1 MDIQRVNPG
10 QAGATGIPVRV
21 SRTNEEV
28 ILNAQGDALSRHA
41 RSVGQMQKA
50 LSGLG
55 TAAEAVGKAGA
66 AIYMYDAA
74 LNEAKAG
81 HEQKLATANFNTDMQ
96 LTNALFG
103 RKLDALSAKMRGYYD
118 EKDDSFNALLKTN
131 IDSVLSETLKE
142 AQDGKGVGF
151 RNFDFFK
158 SRIESELKNGLSAK
172 FMSDQWKARAEYATK
187 KAIGKAVTVLEGLAD
202 CGVTDRA
209 EYSQSGYKNG
219 LTNYLTLEEFEKT
232 VDLMQKKG
240 AAVAFSAS
248 NAKFLDE
255 ASDRFRGVFTQEVM
269 NGADF
274 DVAKEQALSEAM
286 LLYAKAVKS
295 NPDGAEILGDDF
307 VEAESEKGKLRLAK
321 FADGFKK
328 MSNEARFRN
337 LYEAVVGDAEVSA
350 ENFRLVS
357 LLVKPIAPN
366 GDSSEGVS
374 WLIGELGGELGLGAV
389 VLANELKT
397 DIALLD
403 LKDSADAKLL
413 EKYLEVARSLGQ
425 KEFYEIKTLV
435 QDKLALGGKKSAE
448 KDEIREFVSGVF
460 GKALNKLR
468 GDDAEDALACIDA
481 CTGIP
486 RNQWR
491 VVVDATR
498 ENANVRRANRDG
510 KSNLYKLLTGSAG
523 SKLTVMNML
532 KEYGDYHSAA
542 LNEVES
548 KISEAEKQGR

>member
-28 ILNAQGDALSRHA
+28 VLNAQGDALSRRA

-103 RKLDALSAKMRGYYD
+103 RNLDALSAKMRGYYD
-118 EKDDSFNALLKTN
+118 EKDESFNALLKGN
-131 IDSVLSETLKE
+131 IDSVLSKTLKE
-142 AQDGKGVGF
+142 AQDGKGIGF
-151 RNFDFFK
+151 RDFDFFK
-158 SRIESELKNGLSAK
+158 NRIESELKNGLGTK
-172 FMSDQWKARAEYATK
+172 FIGDQWKARAEYETK
-187 KAIGKAVTVLEGLAD
+187 KAIGKAETVLEGLAD

-209 EYSQSGYKNG
+209 EYLQAGYESG
-219 LTNYLTLEEFEKT
+219 LTKYLTLEEFEKT

-240 AAVAFSAS
+240 AAVAFSAVNEKS
-248 NAKFLDE
+248 LTE
-255 ASDRFRGVFTQEVM
+255 ASDRFRGVFTQEVLG
-269 NGADF
+269 GADF
-274 DVAKEQALSEAM
+274 DAAKEAALSEV
-286 LLYAKAVKS
+286 LSLYEKFVKS

-328 MSNEARFRN
+328 MSNEARYQN
-337 LYEAVVGDAEVSA
+337 LCDSVLGDSQPTA

-357 LLVKPIAPN
+357 LLTKPIKPN
-366 GDSSEGVS
+366 GDSSEEAS
-374 WLIGELGGELGLGAV
+374 WLIGELGGEFSGV
-389 VLANELKT
+389 VLLANELKN
-397 DIALLD
+397 DIALLN
-403 LKDSADAKLL
+403 LKDSKDAKLL
-413 EKYLEVARSLGQ
+413 EEYLTVARSLGD
-425 KEFYEIKTLV
+425 KEFCEIKTLV
-435 QDKLALGGKKSAE
+435 QDKIALGGKKSAE
-448 KDEIREFVSGVF
+448 KDEIRDFVSGVF
-460 GKALNKLR
+460 GRALNKLR
-468 GDDAEDALACIDA
+468 GDEAEDALACIDA

-498 ENANVRRANRDG
+498 DNANVRRANRDG

-532 KEYGDYHSAA
+532 GEYRKNEDAMTTVTTVLKER
-542 LNEVES
+542 EE
-548 KISEAEKQGR
+548 QGK